1 MEEKKKL
8 DEVTKTKLI
17 YSGEL
22 IIIAIALIVIGILQ
36 VCGVM
41 NISETFLNF
50 FKFFA
55 LAGICYF
62 IFEIVTIIKIP
73 KKRANVCWVDK
84 CTVLVIPP
92 YTFTLSILLF
102 TNNEF
107 VWHNPKLFLVPLIF
121 YLAAVYIFQGI
132 YHWFFPLK
140 ALFEDDEEKKD
151 ENVVVDTQEPE
162 IIEEEDKKDSE

>member
-8 DEVTKTKLI
+8 DEVTKTKLF

-22 IIIAIALIVIGILQ
+22 VIIAIALIVVGILQ
-36 VCGVM
+36 VVGVM
-41 NISETFLNF
+41 NFSETFLHI
-50 FKFFA
+50 FKFLA
-55 LAGICYF
+55 LAGMCYF

-73 KKRANVCWVDK
+73 KKRENVCWVDK

-92 YTFTLSILLF
+92 YTFTLSMLLF
-102 TNNEF
+102 FGNEF
-107 VWHNPKLFLVPLIF
+107 VWSNPKLFLVPLIF
-121 YLAAVYIFQGI
+121 YLAAVYLFQGI

-140 ALFEDDEEKKD
+140 ILFEDDEEKKD
-151 ENVVVDTQEPE
+151 ENVVATQEPD